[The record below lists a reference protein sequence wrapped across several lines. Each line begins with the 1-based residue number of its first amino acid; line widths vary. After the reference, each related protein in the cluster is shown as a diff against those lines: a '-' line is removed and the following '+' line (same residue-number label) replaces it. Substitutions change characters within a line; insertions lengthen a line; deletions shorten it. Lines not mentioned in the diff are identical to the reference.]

1 MLVNGGDEDE
11 TPGVYDWV
19 MHVISVFWKV
29 IFVAMRPDLGPVYA
43 LADAEGRRSGISLRL
58 ARPTSGALHPCEL

>member
-29 IFVAMRPDLGPVYA
+29 IFA
-43 LADAEGRRSGISLRL
+43 LIPPPAG
-58 ARPTSGALHPCEL
+58 